1 MQPCKATELQPE
13 LFAKS
18 SIERKCNILKSSHC
32 KWEEKKKKRQGW
44 GKKKEKEKPEKS
56 PPEFL
61 IRNAELSFLM
71 QLYSYI

>member
-1 MQPCKATELQPE
+1 MG
-13 LFAKS
+13 
-18 SIERKCNILKSSHC
+18 R
-32 KWEEKKKKRQGW
+32 KKKKEKA

-61 IRNAELSFLM
+61 IRSAELSFLM